1 MAAAAAG
8 GSKLGAGLF
17 TRRVASVG
25 DFETAL
31 AGAVKAVEGQKG
43 AFLEAVLE
51 RRE

>member
-8 GSKLGAGLF
+8 GSESEAGLF
-17 TRRVASVG
+17 TRKVASVG
-25 DFETAL
+25 EFETAL
-31 AGAVKAVEGQKG
+31 AGAVKAVETEKG